1 MEIKWHGQS
10 CFEIKGKS
18 VVVAT
23 DPYSEEI
30 GLKLPKI
37 KADVVTVSHGHY
49 DHKNVEALQKEN
61 AEIFVAE
68 NPGGYEVKGVLL
80 EGIASFHDDKGGT
93 LRGPN
98 TIFDIKMDGVT
109 ICHLG
114 DLGHELSE
122 DLVESVD
129 GVDIL
134 LVPVGGTYTLDAKL
148 AAKVVGDIEPR
159 IVIPMHCQI
168 DGLKIDLDSVDKFI
182 KELGVEAEK
191 MDSFKFDKKDLPVE
205 GMRLVILACS

>member
-1 MEIKWHGQS
+1 MEIRWHGQS
-10 CFEIKGKS
+10 CFEIKGKG
-18 VVVAT
+18 VTVAT

-37 KADVVTVSHGHY
+37 KADVVAVSHQHY
-49 DHKNVEALQKEN
+49 DHQNIEPLQKEN
-61 AEIFVAE
+61 PEIFVAE

-98 TIFDIKMDGVT
+98 TIFDIKIDGMT

-122 DLVESVD
+122 ELVEMVD
-129 GVDIL
+129 GVDVL
-134 LVPVGGTYTLDAKL
+134 LVPVGGTYTLDAKT

-159 IVIPMHCQI
+159 IVIPMHYAVE
-168 DGLKIDLDSVDKFI
+168 GLKIDLDSVDKFV

-191 MDSFKFDKKDLPVE
+191 MDTFKFEKKDLPVE
-205 GMRLVILACS
+205 GMRLVILAKS